1 MIFQYVGRYLTYLS
15 LVVMVGLV
23 LAGCVIQ
30 DPPAIG
36 EIAKA
41 RKSLDDAKK
50 AGAADRAPDKFAELE
65 KRYQQARGVFYA
77 CNDAEAIRL
86 AQALVA
92 DANALAAQPAPAPRA
107 VACPPP
113 VARLT
118 VPARSQ
124 VGEAVP
130 LDASASST
138 RSGQVTY
145 TWDFGDGTPPA
156 TFTFPRTT
164 HAYARAGN
172 YTVKVTVD
180 DKGCGTSSA
189 TAPLT
194 TVLRVVLQEKAG
206 GKVLFDFDKAD
217 VKPEAKRQLVVV
229 LQALKEQP
237 ALHTQ
242 IVGHTD
248 SVGSDAYN
256 MKLSQRRAESVANYL
271 VQQKVSRQSIKA
283 DWRGKRE
290 PVASNATAAG
300 RAQNRR
306 VEITLVPPARPGA

>member
-1 MIFQYVGRYLTYLS
+1 MIFRHVGRYLTYLS
-15 LVVMVGLV
+15 LVGMVGLI

-30 DPPAIG
+30 DPPAIT
-36 EIAKA
+36 EIGKA
-41 RKSLDDAKK
+41 RRALDDAKK
-50 AGAADRAPDKFAELE
+50 AGAADRNPAKFEELE
-65 KRYQQARGVFYA
+65 KRYLQARGVFYA

-86 AQALVA
+86 AQSIVTE
-92 DANALAAQPAPAPRA
+92 LAQPAPAPAPAPRA
-107 VACPPP
+107 VTCPPP

-118 VPARSQ
+118 VPDRAQ
-124 VGEAVP
+124 VGEAVA
-130 LDASASST
+130 LDASAST
-138 RSGQVTY
+138 TQSGQATY

-194 TVLRVVLQEKAG
+194 VILRVVLQEKAG

-217 VKPEAKRQLVVV
+217 LKPEARRQLAVV
-229 LQALKEQP
+229 LQALREQP
-237 ALHTQ
+237 SLQTQ

-256 MKLSQRRAESVANYL
+256 MKLSERRAGSVANYL
-271 VQQKVSRQSIKA
+271 GQQGVPRQNIKT

-306 VEITLVPPARPGA
+306 VEITLTPPPR